1 MIGEK
6 KNMNQE
12 AIFAAIKERHSI
24 RAFLNTPVPRETIA
38 DILQVAA
45 QAPSGT
51 NCQPWQ
57 VYVVMNNKRD
67 ELIQKVSIAYDMLL
81 SNKAKHDALYQEPYP
96 YYPEKWISPYIDR
109 RRQNGWELYGLLDIA
124 KGEKEKMH
132 AQHKRNF
139 QFFDAPVGLFF
150 TVNKAMGIGS
160 KMDIAMMMQNVMI
173 AAKGCG
179 LDTCPQAAWNA
190 YQNIILPLLG
200 AEENEEL
207 VCGMALGYADT
218 SHIVNTLHPPRESVD
233 DFAQFLD

>member
-1 MIGEK
+1 MS
-6 KNMNQE
+6 QE
-12 AIFAAIKERHSI
+12 AIFTAIEQRHSI
-24 RAFLNTPVPRETIA
+24 RAFLDTAVPRETIEN
-38 DILQVAA
+38 ILQVAA

-57 VYVVMNNKRD
+57 VYVVTEKKRN
-67 ELIQKVSIAYDMLL
+67 ELVEKVSLAYDMLL
-81 SNKAKHDALYQEPYP
+81 NEKDQHNALYQEPYP

-109 RRQNGWELYGLLDIA
+109 RRQNGWELYGLLNIG

-173 AAKGCG
+173 AAKACG
-179 LDTCPQAAWNA
+179 LDTCPQAAWNT
-190 YQNIILPLLG
+190 YHTLVLPLLG
-200 AEENEEL
+200 ASEDEDL
-207 VCGMALGYADT
+207 VCGMALGYANPNE
-218 SHIVNTLHPPRESVD
+218 IVNTLHPPRESVHN
-233 DFAQFLD
+233 FAQFLD